1 MYNNTIFGRENHRS
15 SSTKRR
21 SPRKPWLAGI
31 AFFGPAICMILNA
44 TIGPSL
50 GVVAQAMQQ
59 WDHWGVWNI
68 IVSVVRMA

>member
-1 MYNNTIFGRENHRS
+1 MYNNTILGRETHQS

-59 WDHWGVWNI
+59 WDHWGVWSI
-68 IVSVVRMA
+68 ILSVVRMA